1 VTVVAGSS
9 GLHSVYAGNPP
20 LARFAFL
27 DAENRKP
34 EIRAAKERSLARLAL
49 LSGDRV
55 LDIGC
60 GPGDDARALA
70 ALVGPQGQVLG
81 IDVDPM
87 MLAEAERRSAALARE
102 AAEAA
107 GTEAA
112 ETPSRAPVQFRL
124 GDVYAI
130 DAADASFD
138 ACRAERVFL
147 HLAEPARALAE
158 MIRVLAPGGRIAIL
172 DRDIE
177 TRTIDAPD
185 RPTTRAILN
194 AWCDNF
200 RDGWIGRALP
210 RLFRD
215 AGLLDIVVEAFT
227 VIDTDYEAYLA
238 QYDLPR
244 VAAYAQEMGV
254 ISEDAGRRWLVSIEE
269 QARRGSFLASMT
281 CFMVTGRKRPI

>member
-1 VTVVAGSS
+1 VTSS
-9 GLHSVYAGNPP
+9 GLHSVHPGNHPR
-20 LARFAFL
+20 ARFGFL

-34 EIRAAKERSLARLAL
+34 EIQAAKQRSLARLAL
-49 LSGDRV
+49 QPGDRV
-55 LDIGC
+55 LDVGC

-70 ALVGPQGQVLG
+70 ALVGAQGLVVG

-87 MLAEAERRSAALARE
+87 MLAEAERRSA
-102 AAEAA
+102 
-107 GTEAA
+107 
-112 ETPSRAPVQFRL
+112 ETPSTSAPVQFRL

-130 DAADASFD
+130 DAADASFE

-158 MIRVLAPGGRIAIL
+158 MIRVLVPGGRLAVI

-185 RPTTRAILN
+185 RATTRAILH

-200 RDGWIGRALP
+200 RGGWIGRALP
-210 RLFRD
+210 RLCHD
-215 AGLLDIVVEAFT
+215 AGLLDIVVDSFT
-227 VIDTDYEAYLA
+227 VIDRDYDDYNA
-238 QYDLPR
+238 QYDLAR
-244 VAAYAQEMGV
+244 VAAYAQEVGA
-254 ISEDAGRRWLVSIEE
+254 ISVEAGARWLASIGE

-281 CFMVTGRKRPI
+281 CFMVTGRKPPI

>member
-1 VTVVAGSS
+1 
-9 GLHSVYAGNPP
+9 LHSVYVGNPP

-34 EIRAAKERSLARLAL
+34 EIQAAKQRSLARLAL
-49 LSGDRV
+49 RPGNRV

-70 ALVGPQGQVLG
+70 AIVGAQGRVLG

-87 MLAEAERRSAALARE
+87 MLAEAERRSAALAGD

-107 GTEAA
+107 QTAA
-112 ETPSRAPVQFRL
+112 PPSLAPVVFRL

-130 DAADASFD
+130 DALDDSFD

-158 MIRVLAPGGRIAIL
+158 MIRVLAPGGRIAVL

-210 RLFRD
+210 RLFRE
-215 AGLLDIVVEAFT
+215 AGLLDIAVEAFT
-227 VIDTDYEAYLA
+227 VIDTDYESYLA

-254 ISEDAGRRWLVSIEE
+254 IGEDAGRRWLVSIEE

-281 CFMVTGRKRPI
+281 CFMVTARKPPI

>member
-34 EIRAAKERSLARLAL
+34 EIQAAKQRSLARLAL
-49 LSGDRV
+49 RPGNRV

-70 ALVGPQGQVLG
+70 AIVGAQGRVLG

-87 MLAEAERRSAALARE
+87 MLAEAERRSAVLAGD

-107 GTEAA
+107 ATAA
-112 ETPSRAPVQFRL
+112 APSLAPVVFRL

-130 DAADASFD
+130 DALDDSFD

-147 HLAEPARALAE
+147 HLAEPVRALAE
-158 MIRVLAPGGRIAIL
+158 MIRVLAPGGRIAVL

-210 RLFRD
+210 RLFRE
-215 AGLLDIVVEAFT
+215 AGLLDIAVEAFT
-227 VIDTDYEAYLA
+227 VIDTDYESYLA

-254 ISEDAGRRWLVSIEE
+254 INEEAGRRWLVAIEE

-281 CFMVTGRKRPI
+281 CFMVTARKPPI

>member
-1 VTVVAGSS
+1 VV
-9 GLHSVYAGNPP
+9 
-20 LARFAFL
+20 
-27 DAENRKP
+27 
-34 EIRAAKERSLARLAL
+34 
-49 LSGDRV
+49 
-55 LDIGC
+55 
-60 GPGDDARALA
+60 
-70 ALVGPQGQVLG
+70 
-81 IDVDPM
+81 
-87 MLAEAERRSAALARE
+87 
-102 AAEAA
+102 
-107 GTEAA
+107 
-112 ETPSRAPVQFRL
+112 FRL

-130 DAADASFD
+130 DALDDSFD

-158 MIRVLAPGGRIAIL
+158 MIRVLAPGGRIAVL

-210 RLFRD
+210 RLFRE
-215 AGLLDIVVEAFT
+215 AGLLDIAVEAFT
-227 VIDTDYEAYLA
+227 VIDTDYESYLA

-254 ISEDAGRRWLVSIEE
+254 INEEAGRRWLVAIEE

-281 CFMVTGRKRPI
+281 CFMVTARKPPI